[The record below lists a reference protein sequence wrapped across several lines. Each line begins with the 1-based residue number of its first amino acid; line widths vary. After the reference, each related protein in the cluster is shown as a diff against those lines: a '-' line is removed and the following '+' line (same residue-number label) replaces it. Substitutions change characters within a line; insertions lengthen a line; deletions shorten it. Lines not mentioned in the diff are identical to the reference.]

1 MLFGKNKE
9 ITYSPG
15 RLAKRLGISRMSLM
29 NHLRAANLMPRCYQD
44 ENGWWRIPYSVA
56 IEIAGPEAL
65 TVDMPKKK
73 PRGVHA
79 DKRKSSK
86 KEVEQWDEY
95 VADLMEE
102 NKPQRRPPMSSRERA
117 TEEAR
122 RHVDERIQYCQN
134 QAEQMIRAGITPQMY
149 FQWLQ
154 ENTGLSLG
162 NEQQKGQDNTKSDA
176 KSNSKS

>member
-102 NKPQRRPPMSSRERA
+102 NKPQRRPPMSSRERMR
-117 TEEAR
+117 EEAIKR
-122 RHVDERIQYCQN
+122 VDEEFQSDQRH
-134 QAEQMIRAGITPQMY
+134 AEQMMKAGITPQIMA
-149 FQWLQ
+149 QWLQ
-154 ENTGLSLG
+154 KNQAPVQQTG
-162 NEQQKGQDNTKSDA
+162 
-176 KSNSKS
+176 